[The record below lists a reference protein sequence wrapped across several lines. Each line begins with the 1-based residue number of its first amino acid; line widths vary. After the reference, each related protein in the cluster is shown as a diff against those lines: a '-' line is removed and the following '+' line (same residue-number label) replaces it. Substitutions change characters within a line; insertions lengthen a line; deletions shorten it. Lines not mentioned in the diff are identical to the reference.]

1 MNNPMTHKKQGLLQK
16 LICASLV
23 LGLNFSIMNDA
34 SAITIILVSPEP
46 PKIAKTKPVDMAEV
60 EKAIEASKAYK
71 GEVSCGKI
79 DEDGKR
85 YTLRIPIIY
94 QWVFGM
100 EYSGDSPWAA
110 GGIKKKKDPCQYDV
124 GTIVLSFLWPAMTP
138 YNKEGTYVYSD
149 VKKIPNKMTAVFRAP
164 GGFHPGGANAKH
176 RLGILELSV
185 LGYSSEI
192 YDRQSRED
200 ITPERAL
207 ALGEYL
213 PELGLY
219 HHTFE
224 IYYGQ
229 TDYMKSQGYT
239 KLDHNKREVFW
250 ALDAE
255 GQVSDL
261 IVCKYLDL
269 DINKLPFKETICEHS
284 TLVNLFMPKAS
295 IQFRYA
301 SDYLRDWKLIRQAAI
316 LQYQAFT
323 TVEVLP

>member
-1 MNNPMTHKKQGLLQK
+1 MNYATNHKKQGLLQK

-34 SAITIILVSPEP
+34 FAITIIVVSPEP
-46 PKIAKTKPVDMAEV
+46 PKIAETKPVDMAEV

-85 YTLRIPIIY
+85 YTLRIPVIY

-100 EYSGDSPWAA
+100 EYKGDSPWVA

-138 YNKEGTYVYSD
+138 HNKKGTYVYD
-149 VKKIPNKMTAVFRAP
+149 KDFAKLPNKMTAVFTAP
-164 GGFHPGGANAKH
+164 GGVSPGGADAKH

-207 ALGEYL
+207 
-213 PELGLY
+213 
-219 HHTFE
+219 
-224 IYYGQ
+224 
-229 TDYMKSQGYT
+229 
-239 KLDHNKREVFW
+239 
-250 ALDAE
+250 
-255 GQVSDL
+255 
-261 IVCKYLDL
+261 
-269 DINKLPFKETICEHS
+269 
-284 TLVNLFMPKAS
+284 
-295 IQFRYA
+295 
-301 SDYLRDWKLIRQAAI
+301 
-316 LQYQAFT
+316 
-323 TVEVLP
+323 